1 MRGRGRVE
9 VASDALWVNGQNN
22 QQAIQR
28 INPIYCLVSLTP
40 SHAVRTGRYL
50 PEQLLVL
57 RGALVKWHNRRHVR
71 HSQSGGTAHSIEEV
85 AGGNL
90 GAGFHST
97 TERTSGLEKA
107 SGRAVQRRSKKKVV
121 RTERVLKAALRCR
134 RSSQAWRRLSVDAL

>member
-71 HSQSGGTAHSIEEV
+71 HSQSGGTAHCIEV

-134 RSSQAWRRLSVDAL
+134 RSSQAWRRWSVDAL